1 MIKKV
6 DGSKKAKKTSS
17 VESSSEVSSVK
28 KASGVSKTEKSQFR
42 APTRE
47 ITPELKE
54 QLFQI
59 LEDEAD
65 KLLSDEGISNKRKSR
80 VKNALKM
87 AIEAG
92 NVEEAKNDKE
102 TE

>member
-6 DGSKKAKKTSS
+6 TGTNQTKKTSS
-17 VESSSEVSSVK
+17 VESTNKVAATKVGAVSGVGKASEVK
-28 KASGVSKTEKSQFR
+28 FR
-42 APTRE
+42 SPTRE
-47 ITPELKE
+47 ITADMKK

-59 LEDEAD
+59 LEEEAD
-65 KLLSDEGISNKRKSR
+65 KLLSDEGISEKRKAR

-92 NVEEAKNDKE
+92 NVDKE
-102 TE
+102 EKN